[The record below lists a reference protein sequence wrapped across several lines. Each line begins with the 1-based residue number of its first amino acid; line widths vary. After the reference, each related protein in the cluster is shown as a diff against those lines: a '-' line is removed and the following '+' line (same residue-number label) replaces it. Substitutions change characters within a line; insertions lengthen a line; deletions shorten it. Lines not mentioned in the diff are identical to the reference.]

1 MPSKILIVGAEGQ
14 LGRVLQNG
22 LSPMFNVVPTT
33 RNPNLV
39 SKNKRFVQKLDITN
53 FECVQN
59 IIKSESPNI
68 IINCAAITNV
78 DECERNRKIAYD
90 VNVGG
95 VKNLVKACSKN
106 VKIIQI
112 STDYVFDG
120 TKGPYDEK
128 DATYP
133 INYYGRTKLE
143 AENFLKGS
151 LIDFTIIRASVLYG
165 NQLNDKPNFFSWVYN
180 SLKANNSIN
189 VVTDQVSNPVWLQT
203 FIDTILNVII
213 YKAVGIYHL
222 GSDDYISRY
231 EFAVLIAKTF
241 SLNQSLINP
250 VDSKSVPFLAN
261 RPQNSGLKT
270 EKIVTE
276 LNIKTLSTSDSL
288 NFIKNNY
295 MSI

>member
-22 LSPMFNVVPTT
+22 LSPMFNVIATT
-33 RNPNLV
+33 RYPSES
-39 SKNKRFVQKLDITN
+39 SKRKRFVQKLDITDI
-53 FECVQN
+53 ESIQN
-59 IIKSESPNI
+59 IIKTESPNI

-120 TKGPYDEK
+120 AKGPYDEN
-128 DATYP
+128 DPTYP
-133 INYYGRTKLE
+133 INYYGRSKLE

-151 LIDFTIIRASVLYG
+151 LVDYTIIRASVLYG
-165 NQLNDKPNFFSWVYN
+165 SQLNEKPNFFTWVYN
-180 SLKANNSIN
+180 SLKSNTPIN
-189 VVTDQVSNPVWLQT
+189 AVTDQVSNPVWLQT
-203 FIDTILNVII
+203 FIDTILNAII
-213 YKAVGIYHL
+213 YKVIGIYHL
-222 GSDDYISRY
+222 GSDDYLSRY

-241 SLNQSLINP
+241 NLNQDLINP

-270 EKIVTE
+270 DKIVKE
-276 LNIKTLSTSDSL
+276 LNVKTLSTSDSL
-288 NFIKNNY
+288 NFIKHNFNT
-295 MSI
+295 I